1 MVKDVVKSKYRMI
14 DMWSCF
20 QTVEVL
26 ENYFAVREE
35 MYGEQRR
42 TVPTAICG
50 QPHAQG

>member
-14 DMWSCF
+14 VMWSCF
-20 QTVEVL
+20 QTVDVL
-26 ENYFAVREE
+26 GICSAGIEE

-42 TVPTAICG
+42 TAPTAICG